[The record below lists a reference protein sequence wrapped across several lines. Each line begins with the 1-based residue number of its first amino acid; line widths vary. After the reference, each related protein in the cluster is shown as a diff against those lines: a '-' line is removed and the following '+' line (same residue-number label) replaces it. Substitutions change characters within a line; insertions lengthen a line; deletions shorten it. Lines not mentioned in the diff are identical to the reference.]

1 MLCLDA
7 PSANP
12 PNAVGFPSAARRI
25 PRAALAA
32 IAMVL
37 VSAAIVIAYA
47 ALLPRDN
54 LPSSTSSAIASG
66 TTIDWRL
73 A

>member
-1 MLCLDA
+1 
-7 PSANP
+7 
-12 PNAVGFPSAARRI
+12 
-25 PRAALAA
+25 
-32 IAMVL
+32 VL
-37 VSAAIVIAYA
+37 VCAAIVIAYA